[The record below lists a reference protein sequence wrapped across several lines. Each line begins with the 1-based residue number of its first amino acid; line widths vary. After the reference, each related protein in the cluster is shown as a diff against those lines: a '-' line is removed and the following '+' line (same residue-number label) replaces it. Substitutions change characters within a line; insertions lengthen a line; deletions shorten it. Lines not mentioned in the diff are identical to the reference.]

1 MNYYRPPPVQLAM
14 LDLQRVPAVL
24 AVLSPVLVEWSPIP
38 VVTASMSKSAQAAPV
53 GYGQMF
59 VMLQSLPASC
69 GLPVASLRSQSD
81 SYGQLPVAVRSLVP
95 MPPGK
100 PEPPDLVVV

>member
-1 MNYYRPPPVQLAM
+1 MNYYRPPPVQLAV
-14 LDLQRVPAVL
+14 LDLQRVPAVP
-24 AVLSPVLVEWSPIP
+24 AVLSPVP
-38 VVTASMSKSAQAAPV
+38 VVTASMSKSAQAAHV

-81 SYGQLPVAVRSLVP
+81 SYGQLPAAVRSLSA
-95 MPPGK
+95 
-100 PEPPDLVVV
+100 DSSL